1 MQGRRGASNLQNRSC
16 WTWINYGWYTL
27 NPSLFFFQV
36 DLDHHGR
43 EVEKYDRSKLRSWKK
58 AKVTFS
64 ENNQNR
70 DQNNIIFYNNE
81 IPRWFKSREGNLVK
95 WEKPLPSLQTRRRRR
110 KRCLRWLFRISC
122 DNSVIFFPT
131 RLSSIFLSQVNQFN
145 LMASEMISL
154 NRSLQDVRLSACK
167 NKVSWSLLFP
177 WTFSC
182 IASSQNDFKQ
192 VYASLLPT
200 TSVVIVFHNEA
211 WTTLLRTVLSSYL

>member
-1 MQGRRGASNLQNRSC
+1 MGLALAVLLETMQGRRGASNLQNRSC

-27 NPSLFFFQV
+27 NPSPFFFQV

-81 IPRWFKSREGNLVK
+81 ILRWFKSREGNLVK
-95 WEKPLPSLQTRRRRR
+95 WERPLPSLQTRRRRR

-131 RLSSIFLSQVNQFN
+131 RLSSIFFYPRWTS
-145 LMASEMISL
+145 STWWP
-154 NRSLQDVRLSACK
+154 VRWSAWTGACK
-167 NKVSWSLLFP
+167 M
-177 WTFSC
+177 
-182 IASSQNDFKQ
+182 
-192 VYASLLPT
+192 
-200 TSVVIVFHNEA
+200 
-211 WTTLLRTVLSSYL
+211 

>member
-1 MQGRRGASNLQNRSC
+1 MVSHNLTNIPFSSSGIGFGCSSGNNAGKKGSIKFAEQVLLNMDFSER
-16 WTWINYGWYTL
+16 INYGWYTL
-27 NPSLFFFQV
+27 NPSPFFFQV

-81 IPRWFKSREGNLVK
+81 ILRWFKSREGNLVK
-95 WEKPLPSLQTRRRRR
+95 WERPLPSLQTRRRRR

-131 RLSSIFLSQVNQFN
+131 RLSSIFFIPGEPVQPDGQWDDQPEQELARCKT
-145 LMASEMISL
+145 LC
-154 NRSLQDVRLSACK
+154 LQEQGVLK
-167 NKVSWSLLFP
+167 F
-177 WTFSC
+177 TFSL
-182 IASSQNDFKQ
+182 DLFLYRFK
-192 VYASLLPT
+192 SKW
-200 TSVVIVFHNEA
+200 F
-211 WTTLLRTVLSSYL
+211 